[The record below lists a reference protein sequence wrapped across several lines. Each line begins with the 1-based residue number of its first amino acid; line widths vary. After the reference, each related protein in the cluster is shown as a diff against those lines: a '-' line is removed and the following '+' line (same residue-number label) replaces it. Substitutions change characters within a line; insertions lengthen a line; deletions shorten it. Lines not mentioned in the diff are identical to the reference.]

1 MKSLISVNQSA
12 FIEGRSM
19 HGNFLFVRNNAR
31 RYHRMKRPVLVFN
44 LDIMKAFDSIR
55 WDYLMALLQQHGFP
69 PRWRKW
75 VGALLSTS
83 TSQVVLIGIPGHRIQ
98 HGKGLWQGDPLSAL
112 LFILALTHCKVSS
125 ERLLSWARSQSSK
138 VEQLAFEPLCMRL
151 TLSSSSTHRGRMS

>member
-1 MKSLISVNQSA
+1 
-12 FIEGRSM
+12 M

-112 LFILALTHCKVSS
+112 LFILAFDPLQSILGKATELGALTKLQGRTA
-125 ERLLSWARSQSSK
+125 RLRTSMYAVDAVIFVNPPRED
-138 VEQLAFEPLCMRL
+138 VIAL
-151 TLSSSSTHRGRMS
+151 TEIL